1 MIKTS
6 LIRFPDCIR
15 RTQFLCAAVAFLLLA
30 TSGSGRAEDVLTAL
44 VGRWDFDDG
53 TGRDLSGHGADA
65 VLGGTRI
72 HPLGEGHACIE
83 VLPGDKPL
91 RIPALSDSPLAIS
104 RGTVCLWLN
113 MAWVDSPTVLEYSN
127 GAVQFR
133 IYRRH
138 FQPRFIGE
146 DDFKY
151 SSGILDYDWPKYDMR
166 EWAFYPH
173 VRAAV
178 GDSQWHHFA
187 VAYDDQ
193 AKKIIGWR
201 DGELISIVDLSAVAM
216 KPLVR
221 KGLKEIVVG
230 SGFAGFTDD
239 IRIYNRVLTDADMRE
254 IFNATKSAYEGR
266 SDTIPTDKKTVVYKY
281 QNEDHSLY
289 WAWLQYNPPSKRLG
303 EDLLNRIVAE
313 GSNSTVRTAATELTD
328 AVVSMFDF
336 KPSVDAK
343 LVSGSKV
350 VLGTAATSSWIR
362 DRADKLELDRIRND
376 GFIIKALES
385 GSDPTLVI
393 AGYVP
398 AGVIFGIFDLIR
410 RIQLGQDLRKLD
422 VLENPKIPIRMIDHW
437 SFFRGFKYDDWR
449 GGRPGTLD
457 GAALTRSSKVKKGT
471 GDKGIALKLCG
482 NIEIRNLNIREGGH
496 YAILAT
502 GCEDMLIDN
511 VTIKTSRDGL
521 NLSQCKDV
529 LVVHCHI
536 DAVRYEDGHPAGGGD
551 AGWIMAVSSGGENID
566 CLIVD

>member
-53 TGRDLSGHGADA
+53 TGKDLSGHGADA

-72 HPLGEGHACIE
+72 HPLGEGHACIK
-83 VLPGDKPL
+83 VLPGDEPL

-201 DGELISIVDLSAVAM
+201 DGELISSSICQ
-216 KPLVR
+216 PLR
-221 KGLKEIVVG
+221 
-230 SGFAGFTDD
+230 
-239 IRIYNRVLTDADMRE
+239 
-254 IFNATKSAYEGR
+254 
-266 SDTIPTDKKTVVYKY
+266 
-281 QNEDHSLY
+281 
-289 WAWLQYNPPSKRLG
+289 
-303 EDLLNRIVAE
+303 
-313 GSNSTVRTAATELTD
+313 
-328 AVVSMFDF
+328 
-336 KPSVDAK
+336 
-343 LVSGSKV
+343 
-350 VLGTAATSSWIR
+350 
-362 DRADKLELDRIRND
+362 
-376 GFIIKALES
+376 
-385 GSDPTLVI
+385 
-393 AGYVP
+393 
-398 AGVIFGIFDLIR
+398 
-410 RIQLGQDLRKLD
+410 
-422 VLENPKIPIRMIDHW
+422 
-437 SFFRGFKYDDWR
+437 
-449 GGRPGTLD
+449 
-457 GAALTRSSKVKKGT
+457 
-471 GDKGIALKLCG
+471 
-482 NIEIRNLNIREGGH
+482 
-496 YAILAT
+496 
-502 GCEDMLIDN
+502 
-511 VTIKTSRDGL
+511 
-521 NLSQCKDV
+521 
-529 LVVHCHI
+529 
-536 DAVRYEDGHPAGGGD
+536 
-551 AGWIMAVSSGGENID
+551 
-566 CLIVD
+566 